1 MSNSHI
7 AIPSI
12 LKVGKGTLKNLG
24 NYIRSGDMDKAV
36 IYFGNG
42 LIDMFGRDVMESLKE
57 SGVTVL
63 E

>member
-1 MSNSHI
+1 MNSHI

-12 LKVGKGTLKNLG
+12 LKVGKGALDNLG
-24 NYIRSGDMDKAV
+24 NDIVSADMDKAV

-42 LIDMFGRDVMESLKE
+42 LIDMFGNKVMASLKNA
-57 SGVTVL
+57 GVTVL

>member
-1 MSNSHI
+1 MNSSQI

-12 LKVGKGTLKNLG
+12 LKVGNGTLKDIG
-24 NYIRSGDMDKAV
+24 SDIRSGGMDKAV

-42 LIDMFGRDVMESLKE
+42 LIDMFGSQVMESLKNA
-57 SGVTVL
+57 GVTVL